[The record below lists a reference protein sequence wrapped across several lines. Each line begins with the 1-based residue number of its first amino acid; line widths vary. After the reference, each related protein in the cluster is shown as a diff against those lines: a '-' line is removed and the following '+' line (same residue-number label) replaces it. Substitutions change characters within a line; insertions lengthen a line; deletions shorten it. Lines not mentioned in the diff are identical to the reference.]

1 MQQPKTIPRAG
12 TLDTCTNYRELLNR
26 GLDYCQHL
34 GGDLWTD
41 YNEHDP
47 GVTILEQLC
56 YALTDLSYRTNFD
69 IADILAAAPGARQP
83 EQPLYTG
90 DRVLPCNAL
99 TAFDYRKL
107 LYDRIRGLKNAWL
120 VPVKDH
126 HLGIAGLYRILVEVR
141 EEVTDESE
149 MERIRQEVVEI
160 MRQARNLAE
169 DLHEVRILKPQPIR
183 VEGTIEIDS
192 KAEPANVLAQVLF
205 AIQNSMIP
213 FPQVQLVDELFR
225 DAVPPDQIWN
235 GPLLNHGALDY
246 QSLMEFKKSV
256 SVDEIAHI
264 ILQVPGVKRVKD
276 MVAGSPPGELSRK
289 PIAIR
294 EGHVPRLDP
303 RRAISGQSPDQEGPL
318 PGGTPSILTPQHSYS
333 INVEL
338 EGGFSSAVNSRAVW
352 SKIQEL
358 EISMRKNIAYAARSL
373 EALSYLQLPQG
384 KYRNI
389 QNYYS
394 IQHQFPSVYGLG
406 KGGGRNALLENL
418 ASTRQSHDVTQ
429 ARIRQL
435 KAYLLFFEQ
444 PLADYLAQ
452 LAHVGNLF
460 SLDPDLHHSYFYQPL
475 VRPQVLPADP
485 PEIIDVLMQQPA
497 EERHGTAYYLVCL
510 VDRSGQVFFV
520 TRRLATQQ
528 EAQETRRQMLESG
541 QEVRRYRIVTLSSGE
556 VRLTLH
562 SSTGAFLAQGQ
573 ERFAS
578 TQAAR
583 EAAERWVRFMK
594 DLPDVKHLMEKL
606 VRIFRREDFSLQ
618 IIDSRS
624 RIVLTSGPMQTHED
638 RERRIGEILASGMDR
653 RNYRFRT
660 LGPGRV
666 TIHLH
671 NAGGNL
677 IAEGKEVFE
686 TEFDAEEGVDELIR
700 LLRSMAR
707 DASLRELHL
716 RRLPHVEEISK
727 TPLRSYDE
735 GLKQLSEHADRDYL
749 RRRNRILNHLLARF
763 SEGFDDDILERL
775 DLRAFGEKDDF
786 YRDLIRWKIEFLRGY
801 VRQQGS
807 PVALGEGRAQGF
819 EYGADTPGS
828 VSGLEGRVS
837 LLLGMHGHS
846 GEKGYRSDLR
856 QDANPAY
863 YMEKEVHPLNPEP
876 AHDEKGVPFTI
887 ARERITSPWLEGEPD
902 LHDLHRHFV
911 FASDDSSISQLL
923 LASGTNPGNYS
934 VQERDGRYHI
944 LFHATGGEATEVH
957 HAHTRKEAGEAIES
971 LVRYFRHL
979 RQNIEDSYAGERM
992 HVLEHILLRPL
1003 QDAPARPV
1011 HIFDAK
1017 SKLRLSS
1024 VPVSPERQDE
1034 LLELIFHHGR
1044 HAASYRVQ
1052 QDRAGKYYLELTV
1065 SEKLLATGTEP
1076 VTDQD
1081 EAAALI
1087 EELSALLQFLHRE
1100 PEKRPEHIQVR
1111 DDFYSHRLSVFLPNW
1126 PLRFQNKEFKLYA
1139 EHLLFENAPAHLAM
1153 DCFWLSINEMQ
1164 EFERLFEEWKLRMRA
1179 VYGRQKGPRQ
1189 EGSEKD
1195 VAALDAAS
1203 AQLREMIELLNSRQ
1217 RDDRLTGEETKAGR
1231 Q

>member
-1 MQQPKTIPRAG
+1 MEQPKTIPRAG

-56 YALTDLSYRTNFD
+56 YALTDLSYRTDFD
-69 IADILAAAPGARQP
+69 IADILAVPPGARQP

-90 DRVLPCNAL
+90 DRILPCNAL
-99 TAFDYRKL
+99 TTADYRKL

-160 MRQARNLAE
+160 MRKARNLAE
-169 DLHEVRILKPQPIR
+169 DLHEVLILKPQPIR
-183 VEGTIEIDS
+183 VEATIEIDS

-246 QSLMEFKKSV
+246 QSLMEFKETI

-276 MVAGSPPGELSRK
+276 IMAGSPPGELSRK
-289 PIAIR
+289 SIAIR
-294 EGHVPRLDP
+294 KGHVPRLDP
-303 RRAISGQSPDQEGPL
+303 RRIVFGQTPGPEGTL
-318 PGGTPSILTPQHSYS
+318 PGRTSSILTPQPSYS
-333 INVEL
+333 INIEL
-338 EGGFSSAVNSRAVW
+338 EGGFNSAVNSRAVW

-394 IQHQFPSVYGLG
+394 IQHQFPSVYGLK
-406 KGGGRNALLENL
+406 KGGGRNALLENVTW
-418 ASTRQSHDVTQ
+418 TRQSQDVHQ
-429 ARIRQL
+429 SRLRQL

-444 PLADYLAQ
+444 PLADYLEQ
-452 LAHVGNLF
+452 LAHVGDLF
-460 SLDPDLHHSYFYQPL
+460 SLDQDLHHSYFYQPL
-475 VRPQVLPADP
+475 VRPQALPSDP
-485 PEIIDVLMQQPA
+485 PEIIDVLMQQPG
-497 EERHGTAYYLVCL
+497 EEQHGTAYYLVCL
-510 VDRSGQVFFV
+510 VDRGGQVFFV

-528 EAQETRRQMLESG
+528 EAQETRRQMIESG
-541 QEVRRYRIVTLSSGE
+541 QELRRYRIITLSSGE

-573 ERFAS
+573 ERFTS

-594 DLPDVKHLMEKL
+594 DLPNVKHLMEKL

-618 IIDSRS
+618 IIDTRS
-624 RIVLTSGPMQTHED
+624 RIVLASGLMQTHED

-653 RNYRFRT
+653 RNYRFRA

-686 TEFDAEEGVDELIR
+686 TEFDAEEGVEELIR

-707 DASLRELHL
+707 DATLRELHL

-727 TPLRSYDE
+727 TPLRSYYE
-735 GLKQLSEHADRDYL
+735 GLKQLSEHADRGYL

-801 VRQQGS
+801 VKQEGS
-807 PVALGEGRAQGF
+807 SVALGEGRAQGF
-819 EYGADTPGS
+819 DYGGEPGS

-856 QDANPAY
+856 QDAAPAY
-863 YMEKEVHPLNPEP
+863 YMEKESHPLKPEL

-887 ARERITSPWLEGEPD
+887 LREHVTSPWREGEPD
-902 LHDLHRHFV
+902 LHDLHHHFV

-923 LASGTNPGNYS
+923 LATGTNPGNYS
-934 VQERDGRYHI
+934 VQERDGKYHI

-957 HAHTRKEAGEAIES
+957 HAHTRKEADEAIES

-979 RQNIEDSYAGERM
+979 RQNIGDSYAGERM

-1003 QDAPARPV
+1003 KDVPARPI
-1011 HIFDAK
+1011 HIFDTK
-1017 SKLRLSS
+1017 SQPRLSS
-1024 VPVSPERQDE
+1024 VPVSPENQDE

-1044 HAASYRVQ
+1044 HAAGYRVQ
-1052 QDRAGKYYLELTV
+1052 QDRPGKYYLELIV
-1065 SEKLLATGTEP
+1065 NEKLLATATVP
-1076 VTDQD
+1076 VADQE

-1087 EELSALLQFLHRE
+1087 EELSALLQFLHGE
-1100 PEKRPEHIQVR
+1100 PEKRHEHIQVK

-1126 PLRFQNKEFKLYA
+1126 PIRFQSKEFKLYA

-1153 DCFWLSINEMQ
+1153 DCFWLSSNEMQ
-1164 EFERLFEEWKLRMRA
+1164 EFEQLFEEWKLRMRT
-1179 VYGRQKGPRQ
+1179 VHGQ
-1189 EGSEKD
+1189 ESAEKD

-1203 AQLREMIELLNSRQ
+1203 GRLRKMIEMLNSSQ
-1217 RDDRLTGEETKAGR
+1217 RDDRLTGEETKAG
-1231 Q
+1231 QQ